1 MYKFS
6 VSFSNNGKV
15 GAYGTGAGT
24 TYLTKDGV
32 CTVYRNPVTGAV
44 TSVQVFNE
52 KEKGS
57 K

>member
-1 MYKFS
+1 MKFS
-6 VSFSNNGKV
+6 VSFSNGKS
-15 GAYGTGAGT
+15 AYVAGAGT